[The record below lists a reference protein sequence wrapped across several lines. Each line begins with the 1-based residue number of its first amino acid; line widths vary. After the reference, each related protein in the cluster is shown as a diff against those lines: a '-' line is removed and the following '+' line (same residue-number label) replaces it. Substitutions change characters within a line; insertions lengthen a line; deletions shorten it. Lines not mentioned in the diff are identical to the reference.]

1 MSEKVNRRLV
11 GSNDLV
17 RGIHSRL
24 LEANTGIQEA
34 YADACVWIGELYLA
48 LEAAER
54 SVSAGYVRTN
64 TTDLKWQADKS
75 INPVDDGDAWI
86 ATGGEH
92 GR

>member
-1 MSEKVNRRLV
+1 MSEVKSRQLV
-11 GSNDLV
+11 EASDLAK
-17 RGIHSRL
+17 GIHSRL
-24 LEANTGIQEA
+24 LEANTGIQGA
-34 YADACVWIGELYLA
+34 YDDACVWIGELYLA

-64 TTDLKWQADKS
+64 TTHLKWQADNS

>member
-1 MSEKVNRRLV
+1 MSAKENQRLV
-11 GSNDLV
+11 GANDLV

-24 LEANTGIQEA
+24 LEANTGIQGA

-54 SVSAGYVRTN
+54 SVSAGYVRMN
-64 TTDLKWQADKS
+64 TAHLKWQADKS

-86 ATGGEH
+86 ATGGEN
-92 GR
+92 G

>member
-11 GSNDLV
+11 VSNDLAK
-17 RGIHSRL
+17 GIHSRL

-34 YADACVWIGELYLA
+34 YDDACVWIGELYLA

-86 ATGGEH
+86 STGGAN
-92 GR
+92 G